1 MIPNRMMRWFLNTFF
16 YLLYQPFSWSY
27 DLVAAVV
34 SLGYW
39 KTWVYSIF
47 PYLAGPR
54 ILELGHGPGH
64 LLALIEK
71 RGIQGF
77 GLDRSPQMSRQ
88 AFRRISRLS
97 PAWHPKL
104 VLGQGEHLPYAGST
118 FQTVAATF
126 PTRYI
131 TQADTLNEVHRILV
145 PEGRLVLLLSAWIT
159 GNSPA
164 ERALRLL
171 YNITGETPNL
181 KEEQVQTLT
190 NLFSE
195 AGFRVEIKWLEQK
208 IGTLLLVLATKSS
221 KPGEQVV
228 IND

>member
-1 MIPNRMMRWFLNTFF
+1 MMRWFLNTFF

-34 SLGYW
+34 SFGYW

-71 RGIQGF
+71 KGLQGF
-77 GLDRSPQMSRQ
+77 GLDQSPQMSRQ
-88 AFRRISRLS
+88 AFRRMSSLF

-104 VLGQGEHLPYAGST
+104 VLGQGEHLPYAGGT

-131 TQADTLNEVHRILV
+131 TQPDTLSEAHRILA
-145 PEGRLVLLLSAWIT
+145 PEGRLIILLSAWIT
-159 GNSPA
+159 GKSLPQ
-164 ERALRLL
+164 RALRLL
-171 YNITGETPNL
+171 YHITGETPDL
-181 KEEQVQTLT
+181 KDEQVQALT
-190 NLFSE
+190 NLFIE

-208 IGTLLLVLATKSS
+208 IGTLLLVLAIKSS
-221 KPGEQVV
+221 KPVE
-228 IND
+228 